1 MVTERML
8 GKHDVV
14 GLPLYHEICINRRI
28 VTLGS
33 GQAGVSGL
41 LGFVIV
47 AHQGM
52 FEGWCST
59 AFR

>member
-1 MVTERML
+1 ML